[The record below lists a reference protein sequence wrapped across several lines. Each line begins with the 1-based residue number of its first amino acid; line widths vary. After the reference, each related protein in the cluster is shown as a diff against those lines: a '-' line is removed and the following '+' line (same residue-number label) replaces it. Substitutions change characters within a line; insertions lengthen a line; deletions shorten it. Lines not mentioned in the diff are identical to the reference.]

1 VHDQLVAVSD
11 VKKED
16 IDLEFEE
23 LFSED
28 LRKWFDKDHPEG
40 GWKRINSKGEAVG
53 SCAREPGEAKPKCMS
68 NEKRAALS
76 KKERASAVAVK
87 RKHDPN
93 PERKGKPI
101 NVSNF
106 GKGKLSESYDL
117 SDSGAMN
124 LLLLGNPIDDNDFR
138 EIEEEKEVKL
148 LKDKSGRVRVFMLRA
163 AAAREAHNMDGT
175 VLKYKNGYV
184 IKLKEEI
191 EDVEIFKGSIRNW
204 IAENRRETPTGGSSE
219 SIGREDPALL
229 SEATTPDYSNS
240 CEKASAETTRPKI
253 SLAEIRQRKAQ
264 KEANDTRTT
273 SCESTEIN
281 EIDRGIEPGISM
293 AGAGES
299 IGRDMGEKIKK
310 KSHKVSVTELT
321 GDETTA
327 SISAQKEDELKKV
340 GISMSKFKSKRPIG

>member
-1 VHDQLVAVSD
+1 
-11 VKKED
+11 
-16 IDLEFEE
+16 
-23 LFSED
+23 
-28 LRKWFDKDHPEG
+28 
-40 GWKRINSKGEAVG
+40 
-53 SCAREPGEAKPKCMS
+53 MS
-68 NEKRAALS
+68 NEKRASLS
-76 KKERASAVAVK
+76 KKERAAAVAVK

-124 LLLLGNPIDDNDFR
+124 LLLLGNPVEDNDFK
-138 EIEEEKEVKL
+138 EIEEEKETKL

-163 AAAREAHNMDGT
+163 AAAREAHTMDGT

-191 EDVEIFKGSIRNW
+191 EDVEIYQGTIRNW
-204 IAENRRETPTGGSSE
+204 IAENRERTSTRNISE
-219 SIGREDPALL
+219 SGRGEERKLL
-229 SEATTPDYSNS
+229 SEATTPDCTYSD
-240 CEKASAETTRPKI
+240 EKTGTETPARTKI

-264 KEANDTRTT
+264 KETTTTGTTRQ
-273 SCESTEIN
+273 CESTQIN

-310 KSHKVSVTELT
+310 RSHKVSVTELT

-327 SISAQKEDELKKV
+327 SISTQKEDELKKV
-340 GISMSKFKSKRPIG
+340 GISLNRFKSKRPIG